1 MLLYLLTLFC
11 HYVTSSDSSNM
22 LKKSGSRKRHDRQR
36 RWDKLGNK
44 LLRFASDPAM
54 GMAPR
59 KRKVQPLTK
68 KNLAAHH
75 KRTKEDY
82 DKRHKRGAKPSG
94 KYSEGHVSCVVLSF
108 LLRF

>member
-1 MLLYLLTLFC
+1 
-11 HYVTSSDSSNM
+11 M